1 MNLRQHLP
9 RLAAATLAALA
20 LSSHAALVEGADV
33 GGFRTFVDTST
44 GIVWADLDN
53 HLQLTSTGF
62 SFRFADFAAY
72 GSALTAAGFTW
83 AFTSQ
88 VSALTASI
96 PLTTTTEYDALGAV
110 MGSVSFGETT
120 TLSGYSNATDGLVSR
135 QYGAPDYPAGTAA
148 WAMGPAT
155 TLPSALNDSGLWA
168 YIAAPAGGG
177 GGSVPA
183 PGTLALAG
191 LALLGLAGTRRRTPR
206 CANGQ
211 GGAAAAPASM
221 PACTPTPRCPG

>member
-1 MNLRQHLP
+1 MRFTSPLRH
-9 RLAAATLAALA
+9 LAAASLLALA
-20 LSSHAALVEGADV
+20 GTSQAAIVEGADV

-88 VSALTASI
+88 VLALTASI

-120 TLSGYSNATDGLVSR
+120 TLSGYSNATDGLVAR
-135 QYGAPDYPAGTAA
+135 QYGAPNYPAGTAS
-148 WAMGPAT
+148 WVMGPAT

-168 YIAAPAGGG
+168 YLAGPGGGG
-177 GGSVPA
+177 GGSVPL

-191 LALLGLAGTRRRTPR
+191 LGLAALAGRRRAT
-206 CANGQ
+206 A
-211 GGAAAAPASM
+211 
-221 PACTPTPRCPG
+221 

>member
-1 MNLRQHLP
+1 MRIRSPLRHL
-9 RLAAATLAALA
+9 ATAALLA
-20 LSSHAALVEGADV
+20 LAGTCQAAIVEGADV

-53 HLQLTSTGF
+53 HLALTGTGF
-62 SFRFADFAAY
+62 SFRFADFASY
-72 GSALTAAGFTW
+72 RNALTAAGFSW
-83 AFTSQ
+83 AFTYE
-88 VSALTASI
+88 VSALIASI

-135 QYGAPDYPAGTAA
+135 QYGAADYPAGTAG
-148 WAMGPAT
+148 WVTGPAT

-168 YIAAPAGGG
+168 YLAGPGGGG
-177 GGSVPA
+177 GGSVPL

-191 LALLGLAGTRRRTPR
+191 LGLAAMAGRRRAT
-206 CANGQ
+206 A
-211 GGAAAAPASM
+211 
-221 PACTPTPRCPG
+221 